1 MQTLRTILNGSVPY
15 VSAVDLVTFK
25 IFCCGER
32 ALIFKKSCDAFD
44 ARDLLKNETETRG
57 RPLVLGEE
65 QKRAIMTGLPDV
77 ILHTG
82 IEESWWKERL
92 GL

>member
-1 MQTLRTILNGSVPY
+1 MP
-15 VSAVDLVTFK
+15 
-25 IFCCGER
+25 
-32 ALIFKKSCDAFD
+32 FKKRRDAAD
-44 ARDLLKNETETRG
+44 AHDLLKRETETRG
-57 RPLVLGEE
+57 RPLVLAEE